1 MVVELQALKKN
12 NQDQTISKMKK
23 NKQNYIKNSWNLFVK
38 SFKEFDTKVIFIV
51 LYDLIFF
58 SIVYISFITLAK
70 LIQNKALNINAPQLE
85 QLTQLQQTEI
95 IQASSQLNNLWL
107 YIYIGVILTLLIIFI
122 AACIFKG
129 MIWFKIAGKKANK
142 KTIIKLIRT
151 RALFLL
157 ISIGFIIAIIP
168 LFISL
173 SVAIKAQ
180 SLISVIILSTII
192 GLLWLIFINI
202 KNLMYIYFTT
212 TTNPIKKAFR
222 IGIKKIHLLI
232 LPYIIMFI
240 IFIIISQLYWL
251 YNFMPGNIS
260 TIITVLILL
269 VYLAW
274 FRIYLYTIVKDIE
287 KI

>member
-1 MVVELQALKKN
+1 
-12 NQDQTISKMKK
+12 MKK